1 MMMLYYFVEIDV
13 RFVFRRMIRV
23 NVDDWLSQVSVGS
36 RFEIFWCSVMSQELK
51 V

>member
-23 NVDDWLSQVSVGS
+23 NVSDWLSQVSVGS
-36 RFEIFWCSVMSQELK
+36 RFGMLWCSVMSQGLK
-51 V
+51 L

>member
-1 MMMLYYFVEIDV
+1 MMILYYFVEIDV

-23 NVDDWLSQVSVGS
+23 NVGDWLSRVSVSS
-36 RFEIFWCSVMSQELK
+36 RFGMFWCSVMSQGLK